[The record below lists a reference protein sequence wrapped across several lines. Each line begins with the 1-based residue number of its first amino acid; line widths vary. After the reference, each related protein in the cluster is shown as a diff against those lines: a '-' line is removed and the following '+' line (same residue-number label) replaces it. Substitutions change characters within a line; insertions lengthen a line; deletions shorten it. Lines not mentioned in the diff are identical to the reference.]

1 MNIQVI
7 YESQY
12 GNTER
17 VARAIAEG
25 IGTDAHLTHIGADEP
40 IDPAASLVVIGGPTQ
55 GHGMSAAMRSF
66 LGSMPKL
73 EGKPVATF
81 DTRLKWPKVLSGAAS
96 DSIATTLR
104 EHGATLV
111 SDPASF
117 LVGGREGP
125 LLEGE
130 LERATTWGKSLRT
143 ALG

>member
-17 VARAIAEG
+17 IARAIADG
-25 IGTDAHLTHIGADEP
+25 IGTEAHLTHIGAAP
-40 IDPAASLVVIGGPTQ
+40 LIDPEASLVVIGGPTQ
-55 GHGMSAAMRSF
+55 GHGMSVAMRSF
-66 LGSMPKL
+66 LGSIPRL
-73 EGKPVATF
+73 QGKPVATF

-96 DSIATTLR
+96 DTIATTLR
-104 EHGATLV
+104 QHGATLV
-111 SDPASF
+111 SDPESF

-130 LERATTWGKSLRT
+130 LERATTWGRNLRT